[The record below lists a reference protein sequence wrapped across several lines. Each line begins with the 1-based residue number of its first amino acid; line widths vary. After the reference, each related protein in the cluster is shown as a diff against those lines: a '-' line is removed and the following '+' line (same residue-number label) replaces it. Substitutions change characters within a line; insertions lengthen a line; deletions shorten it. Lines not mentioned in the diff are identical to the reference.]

1 MERPHFFKVRSGK
14 ITVCTMCRTK
24 VWIDIKVFGGE
35 EQFNHSRHMFPI
47 KQKFYTKAFLDNQK
61 KTIWSILENC
71 WDKCANRMHYLQNW
85 PNWNIFIIK
94 FTKVLGPRM
103 IESAPRL
110 SCLFYTNW
118 MRWNH
123 YWRRI
128 LITTSII
135 KAKMF
140 LKVNLI

>member
-47 KQKFYTKAFLDNQK
+47 KQKFNTKAFLDNQK
-61 KTIWSILENC
+61 KPIWSILENC

-85 PNWNIFIIK
+85 TNWNIFI
-94 FTKVLGPRM
+94 TKKL
-103 IESAPRL
+103 
-110 SCLFYTNW
+110 LFYEIHSPKSWGLKTFMSVQHKLDEVKLLLKENSY
-118 MRWNH
+118 NH
-123 YWRRI
+123 LYYQ
-128 LITTSII
+128 S
-135 KAKMF
+135 
-140 LKVNLI
+140 